1 MASAAGPSSSADN
14 DAWTPGLLS
23 LPESEQRRAALAV
36 RATWPHIASRL
47 ADRANV
53 AARVRA
59 TIAESEGGPDE
70 VLVSMVLR
78 HLERCVVH
86 EDLRLHEL
94 AHLLAILVG
103 PARATALSHKILSH
117 LEEGMEETWYERKMR
132 RQYSVGR
139 A

>member
-1 MASAAGPSSSADN
+1 MASAGSSADN
-14 DAWTPGLLS
+14 AWMPGLLS

-36 RATWPHIASRL
+36 RATWSHIASRL
-47 ADRANV
+47 ADRATIATQV
-53 AARVRA
+53 RV
-59 TIAESEGGPDE
+59 TIAESEGVADE

-78 HLERCVVH
+78 HLERCAQH

-103 PARATALSHKILSH
+103 PARATALSHKILGH

>member
-1 MASAAGPSSSADN
+1 MASASTSA

-23 LPESEQRRAALAV
+23 LPESEQRRTALAV

-47 ADRANV
+47 ADRATV
-53 AARVRA
+53 ASRVRA
-59 TIAESEGGPDE
+59 SITESEGTADE
-70 VLVSMVLR
+70 VLASMVLR
-78 HLERCVVH
+78 HLERCAQDQ
-86 EDLRLHEL
+86 DLRLHEL

-103 PARATALSHKILSH
+103 ATRATALAHKLLSH